1 MEGAPQPPELEPSAS
16 RALLPSIH
24 TSRTALAGTSG
35 RVLMA
40 ADGSGSTAELGGTTV
55 DDNDTIAALAAG
67 TLGCRNEVYC
77 SAAHRRN

>member
-1 MEGAPQPPELEPSAS
+1 
-16 RALLPSIH
+16 
-24 TSRTALAGTSG
+24 
-35 RVLMA
+35 MA

-77 SAAHRRN
+77 SAAHRRLHAALSANLLLSVLQPTTTHSTPLSPHAHTAHG